1 MLEEQCKASILVGVK
16 QGVLAEILVKCEEG
30 ILDKDVKGIARKVD
44 EAFNE
49 LEAGNNKPAMFVL
62 TREQIDAL
70 AKFAH
75 EDGQPAYTIC
85 RASIPACDEIEE
97 YDGLIAF
104 SESKEHGVLQLD

>member
-1 MLEEQCKASILVGVK
+1 MVKEQCKASILVGVK
-16 QGVLAEILVKCEEG
+16 QGVLAEILVKCGSG
-30 ILDKDVKGIARKVD
+30 IRGENVKEIARKVD

-49 LEAGNNKPAMFVL
+49 LEAGSNKPAMIVL

-70 AKFAH
+70 VKFAH

-85 RASIPACDEIEE
+85 RTSIPACDEIEE